1 MSSTSTGDRTPGGG
15 VPTAAPDPHSLADE
29 LHELLLAHTS
39 LLPRRSRVLVALSGG
54 GDSMA
59 LLHLLADLRPR
70 LGLELHA
77 AHFDHGLR
85 PASAQEARGVVSWT
99 GAIGVECR
107 VGRGDLVGGGQA
119 AYREARYEFLR
130 RAANRFGANRIALA
144 HQRDDQIETLIFRLG
159 RGSGVAG
166 LAGIPL
172 RRGPYVRPLLPFSR
186 AELAAYVESRG
197 IPHLADPANED
208 RRYARARIRHEV
220 MPELRRAGG
229 EGLEPRLLRLS
240 GDARIIDAALES
252 RARRAIGELDVS
264 PLAEGDGA
272 QIARSVAVGYDRS
285 ECARV
290 LRILAR
296 RLGFELS
303 RGGTRVGVEFIRRGR
318 SGAAVELAAGLELS
332 REFDRLLLRRPRT
345 DVPADR
351 NLTIESP
358 ARGHGSI
365 RLGGRRYS
373 VQWGPAP
380 VRGEWAA
387 ELPIGEL
394 RFPLRL
400 RGPRPGDRI
409 RVAAGSRKLKKLWG
423 ESRVPRSSRRSV
435 PVLVCADGQVCWV
448 AGLATARFAGED
460 AGGERFVIGVSHD

>member
-1 MSSTSTGDRTPGGG
+1 
-15 VPTAAPDPHSLADE
+15 
-29 LHELLLAHTS
+29 
-39 LLPRRSRVLVALSGG
+39 
-54 GDSMA
+54 
-59 LLHLLADLRPR
+59 
-70 LGLELHA
+70 
-77 AHFDHGLR
+77 
-85 PASAQEARGVVSWT
+85 
-99 GAIGVECR
+99 
-107 VGRGDLVGGGQA
+107 
-119 AYREARYEFLR
+119 
-130 RAANRFGANRIALA
+130 
-144 HQRDDQIETLIFRLG
+144 
-159 RGSGVAG
+159 
-166 LAGIPL
+166 
-172 RRGPYVRPLLPFSR
+172 
-186 AELAAYVESRG
+186 
-197 IPHLADPANED
+197 
-208 RRYARARIRHEV
+208 

-252 RARRAIGELDVS
+252 RARRVIGELDVS